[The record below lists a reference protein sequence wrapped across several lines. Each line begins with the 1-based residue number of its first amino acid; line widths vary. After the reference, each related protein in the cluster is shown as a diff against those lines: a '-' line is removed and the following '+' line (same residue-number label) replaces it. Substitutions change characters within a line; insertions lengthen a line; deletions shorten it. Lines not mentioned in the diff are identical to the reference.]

1 MVVGYQRMFYSETCT
16 LEFYNVI
23 NDALLARSRPVVVA
37 AARAKVYTCTD
48 TSIDVCD
55 RWATVRC
62 SVNTG
67 ISAGGTRMTISS
79 QKGRRKDCGHVVAFL
94 CGAWKHAVKFITEI
108 CVNPFR
114 CR

>member
-55 RWATVRC
+55 RMGDRALQCKYRHIC
-62 SVNTG
+62 RRIENDDQFPK
-67 ISAGGTRMTISS
+67 RS
-79 QKGRRKDCGHVVAFL
+79 QKGLRVC
-94 CGAWKHAVKFITEI
+94 
-108 CVNPFR
+108 R
-114 CR
+114 CFFMWGMETCR

>member
-23 NDALLARSRPVVVA
+23 DELARSRPVVVA

-67 ISAGGTRMTISS
+67 ISAGGSRMTISS
-79 QKGRRKDCGHVVAFL
+79 QKGRRKDCGYVVAFL
-94 CGAWKHAVKFITEI
+94 CGAWKHAVKFIKEI

>member
-1 MVVGYQRMFYSETCT
+1 MVVGYQRMFYSETRT

-23 NDALLARSRPVVVA
+23 NDALLARSKPVVVA

-55 RWATVRC
+55 RWATVHC

-67 ISAGGTRMTISS
+67 ISAGGSRMTISS
-79 QKGRRKDCGHVVAFL
+79 QKGRRKDCGYVVAFL
-94 CGAWKHAVKFITEI
+94 CGAWKHAVKFIKEI

>member
-67 ISAGGTRMTISS
+67 ISAGGSRMTISS